1 MRSTPLLIFLLAA
14 ATPSSTAGQSAE
26 QQVVAVAEALFD
38 AMRSKDVATL
48 RRLMLPEARLV
59 AIDETREP
67 PSVTWSDREQFI
79 ERIAGME
86 VEILERMWSPTVAID
101 GNMATLW
108 APYDFHRAGTFS
120 HCGTD
125 ALHMVQ
131 IGDAWT
137 IAHITY
143 NRRLEGCSG
152 PS

>member
-1 MRSTPLLIFLLAA
+1 MRSTPLILLLAVA
-14 ATPSSTAGQSAE
+14 MPSSSVGQTAE
-26 QQVVAVAEALFD
+26 EQVVAVAEALFD
-38 AMRSKDVATL
+38 AMRSKDVGTL

-67 PSVTWSDREQFI
+67 RNVTWTDRAQFV

-86 VEILERMWSPTVAID
+86 VEILERMWSPKVAID
-101 GNMATLW
+101 GSIATLW

-120 HCGTD
+120 HCGVD
-125 ALHMVQ
+125 ALHMVR
-131 IGDAWT
+131 IGDAWK